1 MSLYLVTG
9 GAGFIG
15 SSIVSEL
22 VNRGQRVRV
31 LDNFSTGKRTNLAG
45 VLDKI
50 KLIEGDI
57 RDPDVVQKAMANV
70 DYVLHQAAVAS
81 VPASVTDPLT
91 CHEVNATG
99 TLNILI
105 AARNAQVKRVVY
117 ASSAAVYG
125 DNPTPAKQESIP
137 ANPLSPYAVTKL
149 MGEYYCRTFYE
160 VYGLQTVS
168 LRYFN
173 VFGPRQD
180 PNSSYA
186 AVIPKFIVSMLCG
199 EAPPVDGD
207 GTQARDFI
215 YVDNVVDG
223 NLRAATQPNVAG
235 RVFNMAC
242 GSLTNLL
249 QLIEAL
255 NSILG
260 TSLSAVFREPR
271 LGDIKH
277 SLADISAAREYLG
290 YEPIV
295 SFKDGLRLTVESFKT
310 PLLGINKDESICD
323 CR

>member
-1 MSLYLVTG
+1 MPLYLVTG

-22 VNRGQRVRV
+22 VNRGHRVRV
-31 LDNFSTGKRTNLAG
+31 LDNFSTGKQINLAD

-50 KLIEGDI
+50 ELIEGDI
-57 RDPDVVQKAMANV
+57 RNLDIVQKAMASV
-70 DYVLHQAAVAS
+70 DYVLHQAALVS
-81 VPASVTDPLT
+81 VPISVTDPFT
-91 CHEVNATG
+91 CHEVNTTG
-99 TLNILI
+99 TLNVLV
-105 AARNAQVKRVVY
+105 AARNARVKRVVF

-125 DNPTPAKQESIP
+125 DNSSPAKHETMP
-137 ANPLSPYAVTKL
+137 TNPLSPYAVTKL
-149 MGEYYCRTFYE
+149 TGENYCRTFYE

-186 AVIPKFIVSMLCG
+186 AVIPKFIVSMLRG

-207 GTQARDFI
+207 GTQSRDFI
-215 YVDNVVDG
+215 YVANVVDG
-223 NLRAATQPNVAG
+223 NLRAATQPNSAG
-235 RVFNMAC
+235 QVFNMAC
-242 GSLTNLL
+242 GSSTNLL

-260 TSLSAVFREPR
+260 TSLSPVFRKPR

-277 SLADISAAREYLG
+277 SLADISAARESMG

-295 SFKDGLRLTVESFKT
+295 SFKEGLSLTVESFKAPFENHKT
-310 PLLGINKDESICD
+310 LILHP
-323 CR
+323 